1 MNNFKY
7 LFLFSFLLSNG
18 TYDISSQNT
27 GQLWEL
33 RLNHEFSNLKNKRSV
48 EYHLDEK
55 KLISTLTRSPL
66 INKKERSDILMDFPS
81 PEGKFINF
89 EMY

>member
-1 MNNFKY
+1 M
-7 LFLFSFLLSNG
+7 SNG

-33 RLNHEFSNLKNKRSV
+33 RLNNEFSNPKNKRSV

-55 KLISTLTRSPL
+55 ELISTLTRSPL

-81 PEGKFINF
+81 PEGKVYKF
-89 EMY
+89 